1 MIRLTILYPN
11 SEGATFNVDYY
22 LGTHVPMS
30 KRLQGSALKSFTVD
44 QGFGTGIPDEKP
56 PYLVIANLVYD
67 SMDAFLEA
75 FMPHME
81 VLQGDIANYTN
92 VQPTIQF
99 SQILLA

>member
-1 MIRLTILYPN
+1 
-11 SEGATFNVDYY
+11 
-22 LGTHVPMS
+22 
-30 KRLQGSALKSFTVD
+30 
-44 QGFGTGIPDEKP
+44 
-56 PYLVIANLVYD
+56 
-67 SMDAFLEA
+67 MDAFLEA